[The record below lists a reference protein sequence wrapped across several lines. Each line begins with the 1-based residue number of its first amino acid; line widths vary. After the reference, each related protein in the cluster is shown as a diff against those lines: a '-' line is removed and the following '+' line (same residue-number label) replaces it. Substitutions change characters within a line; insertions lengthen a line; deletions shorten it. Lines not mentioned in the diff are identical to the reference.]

1 MASVEDEPELDVA
14 EPANYGVERFG
25 DLGARI
31 VRLRSEKGWGRTAL
45 ARKLGVS
52 RDRLSKW
59 ERGENAPPLEVLVR
73 LGTLLAV
80 TLDELVTGKP
90 WAGEALSAEERAGAV
105 SGCVEEL
112 ERVES
117 FLLEISPD
125 READLL
131 HLLDCPMCRESA
143 REWVGQ
149 GAAGAR
155 GADPA
160 DG

>member
-1 MASVEDEPELDVA
+1 MASERAVPELGAA
-14 EPANYGVERFG
+14 EPANLGVARFG

-31 VRLRSEKGWGRTAL
+31 VRLRGEKGWGRTVL

-59 ERGENAPPLEVLVR
+59 ERGDNAPPLESLAL
-73 LGTLLAV
+73 LGTLLEV

-90 WAGEALSAEERAGAV
+90 WAGGAPSAEERAGAV
-105 SGCVEEL
+105 SGCAEGL

-131 HLLDCPMCRESA
+131 HLLDCPTCRESA